1 VFDCKIAELRSQA
14 PNTGIELRP
23 HVMFSA
29 LTLRRSDLS
38 QSRHKAPINNFKRG
52 FERGPTSDAT
62 I

>member
-1 VFDCKIAELRSQA
+1 
-14 PNTGIELRP
+14 
-23 HVMFSA
+23 MFSA

-38 QSRHKAPINNFKRG
+38 QSRHKVPINNFKRG

>member
-1 VFDCKIAELRSQA
+1 MRADSAVEPTKSENITVTWRRSA
-14 PNTGIELRP
+14 
-23 HVMFSA
+23 
-29 LTLRRSDLS
+29 RRSDLS